1 MQCVFLLFQTK
12 DTAKFSMLLAWS
24 RMLGTGL
31 ITVSMFIFYPE
42 NQFVQ
47 LLGVSCFLLDSG
59 FIYILWKR
67 HGTLLGLLKSSGN
80 AS

>member
-1 MQCVFLLFQTK
+1 
-12 DTAKFSMLLAWS
+12 MLLAWS

-31 ITVSMFIFYPE
+31 ITISMFIFYPE

-47 LLGVSCFLLDSG
+47 LLGVSCFVLDNV

-67 HGTLLGLLKSSGN
+67 HGTLLGLLKSSENG
-80 AS
+80 S